1 MNEEHTTDG
10 RKSLAR
16 GIEHF
21 NRGEFFQAH
30 EELEDAWRASSGE
43 HRLFL
48 QGLTQ
53 AAVALHHHSTGNR
66 DGAASVLARA
76 LRNLAGYPAEFGGID
91 LDSLR
96 NDLQA
101 FHSRL
106 PEGTA
111 PNVLPRIRLGG
122 SSGGIPP
129 ESR

>member
-1 MNEEHTTDG
+1 M
-10 RKSLAR
+10 AR
-16 GIEHF
+16 GVEHF

-43 HRLFL
+43 PRLFL

-66 DGAASVLARA
+66 EGATSVLARA
-76 LRNLAGYPAEFGGID
+76 LRNLESYPAEFAGID

-96 NDLQA
+96 NDLRA
-101 FHSRL
+101 VHSRL
-106 PEGTA
+106 LEGTD
-111 PNVLPRIRLGG
+111 PKVLPRIRF
-122 SSGGIPP
+122 SASGGEFPA